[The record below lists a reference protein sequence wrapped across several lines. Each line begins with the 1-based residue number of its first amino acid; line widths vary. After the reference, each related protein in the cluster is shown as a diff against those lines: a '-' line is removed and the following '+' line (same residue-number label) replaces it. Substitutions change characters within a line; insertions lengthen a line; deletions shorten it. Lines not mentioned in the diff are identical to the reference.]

1 MKTLSP
7 LIALVALFLALCI
20 LYNLATPL
28 GEGPD
33 EPGHAAYVF
42 FLAREGRLPVQCPSP
57 CVSDVP
63 GSGHHPPL
71 AYLLATPAALWLPQP
86 LRTFD
91 LPGNPRF
98 TWAGGDQVNAAAH
111 GSREQWP
118 WDAQVW
124 AWRLA
129 RGASS
134 LAGAAT
140 VILTYLAVRAWHC
153 RAGNAPNGDLTA
165 LLAAALVA
173 LNPQFIFISSLI
185 SNDALL
191 AALGAALLWLIVS
204 SPRSLPRAAL
214 IGIVLGLAL
223 ITKQSALIFA
233 PFVFA
238 WCVTGDASAAS
249 PVGAGADT
257 RGNTGR
263 GDPAGRP
270 PEDAAGRGAPAG
282 RPNEGAPT
290 DRGVIARRG
299 DVAAGDAAAAMV
311 AGAMIIAGWWYL
323 RNWQLYGDPLGLQA
337 FRAEF
342 TTQVFEVTNP
352 AAWVGALTTLHE
364 SFWARFGWM
373 NLPAPAWTM
382 TVYTALLAAAVAGW
396 AWNLIC
402 PNAMACRWTW
412 QLAALP
418 ILALA
423 WVVSFAFT
431 AGLVAWQGRLLFPAI
446 AAIAALLA
454 CGLKVWLRWRVSV
467 MLLIIGMAGIAAWL
481 PVGVIQPAYP
491 PQTLS
496 VSAARAW
503 EGNEIYARFARS
515 TEPGAVIRRWRIA
528 GTPRPGATIELT
540 LLWHALSRQDRDWW
554 TFVHLVDAQ
563 WRIVA
568 EDNREPRDGAYPMSQ
583 WVAGDWVEAH
593 YTLAIPAGL
602 PPGDYALR
610 VGLWDP
616 ATGRRA
622 AFFDDDN
629 VYDPD
634 GDHVVLT
641 ILTITEP

>member
-1 MKTLSP
+1 MKTTGP
-7 LIALVALFLALCI
+7 LIALVALFLALCV
-20 LYNLATPL
+20 LYNLATPP

-42 FLAREGRLPVQCPSP
+42 FLAREGRLPVQCPPP

-71 AYLLATPAALWLPQP
+71 AYLLATPATLWLPPP

-98 TWAGGDQVNAAAH
+98 TWSGGDQVNAVAH

-129 RGASS
+129 RGVSS

-140 VILTYLAVRAWHC
+140 VVFTYLAVRALRC
-153 RAGNAPNGDLTA
+153 RIDGAANSDSTA

-173 LNPQFIFISSLI
+173 LNPQFVFISSLI

-191 AALGAALLWLIVS
+191 AALGAALLWLVVS
-204 SPRSLPRAAL
+204 SPRSLPHAAL
-214 IGIVLGLAL
+214 IGVVLGLAL
-223 ITKQSALIFA
+223 ITKQSALIFV
-233 PFVFA
+233 PFVLA
-238 WCVTGDASAAS
+238 WCATG
-249 PVGAGADT
+249 G
-257 RGNTGR
+257 
-263 GDPAGRP
+263 
-270 PEDAAGRGAPAG
+270 
-282 RPNEGAPT
+282 EGAPLPRSC
-290 DRGVIARRG
+290 DGA
-299 DVAAGDAAAAMV
+299 DGDAARGDAAPPPLGAALPRPYAGVVAV
-311 AGAMIIAGWWYL
+311 AGAMIIGGWWYL
-323 RNWQLYGDPLGLQA
+323 RNWRLYGDPLGLQA
-337 FRAEF
+337 FRAAF
-342 TTQVFEVTNP
+342 TTQAFEWTNL
-352 AAWVGALTTLHE
+352 AAWAGALTALHE

-373 NLPAPAWTM
+373 NLPAPTWTM
-382 TVYTALLAAAVAGW
+382 MAYAALLAAALAGW
-396 AWNLIC
+396 ARNLVR
-402 PNAMACRWTW
+402 PNQAVRRRIW

-418 ILALA
+418 ILSLM
-423 WVVSFAFT
+423 WIVSFAFT
-431 AGLVAWQGRLLFPAI
+431 VGLVAWQGRLLFPAI

-454 CGLKVWLRWRVSV
+454 CGLSVWLRRRVSV
-467 MLLIIGMAGIAAWL
+467 MLLIVGMAGIAAWL
-481 PVGVIQPAYP
+481 PVSVIRPAYP

-496 VSAARAW
+496 PSAAQAW
-503 EGNEIYARFARS
+503 EGTETYARFARS
-515 TEPGAVIRRWRIA
+515 TEPGAVIRRWRIE
-528 GTPRPGATIELT
+528 GTPRPGATMELA

-554 TFVHLVDAQ
+554 TFVHLVDANR
-563 WRIVA
+563 RIVA

-583 WVAGDWVEAH
+583 WVAGDWVEAR
-593 YTLAIPAGL
+593 YTLAIPANL

-634 GDHVVLT
+634 GDHIVLT
-641 ILTITEP
+641 TLIITGP

>member
-1 MKTLSP
+1 MKARLP
-7 LIALVALFLALCI
+7 LIALVALFLALCV
-20 LYNLATPL
+20 LYNLTTPP

-42 FLAREGRLPVQCPSP
+42 FVVRERRLPVQCLPP

-71 AYLLATPAALWLPQP
+71 AYLLATPAALWLPHP
-86 LRTFD
+86 LRAFD

-98 TWAGGDQVNAAAH
+98 TWAGGDQVNAVAH

-129 RGASS
+129 RGVSS

-140 VILTYLAVRAWHC
+140 VVFTYLAVRALH
-153 RAGNAPNGDLTA
+153 RSTEHAANGDLMA

-191 AALGAALLWLIVS
+191 AALGAALLWLVVS
-204 SPRSLPRAAL
+204 SPRSLLRAML
-214 IGIVLGLAL
+214 IGVVLGLAL
-223 ITKQSALIFA
+223 ITKQSAWVFA
-233 PFVFA
+233 PFVFV
-238 WCVTGDASAAS
+238 WCVTGGVTHMSTKTLRPSHAADGRAATPPVGGATL
-249 PVGAGADT
+249 PVGAAT
-257 RGNTGR
+257 PRSSM
-263 GDPAGRP
+263 A
-270 PEDAAGRGAPAG
+270 
-282 RPNEGAPT
+282 
-290 DRGVIARRG
+290 V
-299 DVAAGDAAAAMV
+299 VV
-311 AGAMIIAGWWYL
+311 VGAMIIAGWWYL

-342 TTQVFEVTNP
+342 ATQAFDATNL
-352 AAWVGALTTLHE
+352 AAWAGALTTLYE

-373 NLPAPAWTM
+373 NLPAPPWTM
-382 TVYTALLAAAVAGW
+382 AVYVALLAVSVAGW
-396 AWNLIC
+396 VRLLARPKKAI
-402 PNAMACRWTW
+402 CRWTW

-418 ILALA
+418 ILSLV

-446 AAIAALLA
+446 AAIATLLA
-454 CGLKVWLRWRVSV
+454 CGLSVWLRHGASV
-467 MLLIIGMAGIAAWL
+467 MLLIVGMASIAAWL
-481 PVGVIQPAYP
+481 PVSVIRPAYP
-491 PQTLS
+491 FQTLS
-496 VSAARAW
+496 SSAVRAW
-503 EGNEIYARFARS
+503 EGHETYARFARS
-515 TEPGAVIRRWRIA
+515 TEPGAVIRRWRIE
-528 GTPRPGATIELT
+528 GTPRPGATIELA
-540 LLWHALSRQDRDWW
+540 LLWNAVSRQDRDWW
-554 TFVHLVDAQ
+554 TFVHLVDANR
-563 WRIVA
+563 RIVT
-568 EDNREPRDGAYPMSQ
+568 EDNREPRNGAYPMSQ
-583 WVAGDWVEAH
+583 WVAGDWVEAR
-593 YTLAIPAGL
+593 YSLAIPANL
-602 PPGDYALR
+602 SPGEYALW

-641 ILTITEP
+641 TLMITSP